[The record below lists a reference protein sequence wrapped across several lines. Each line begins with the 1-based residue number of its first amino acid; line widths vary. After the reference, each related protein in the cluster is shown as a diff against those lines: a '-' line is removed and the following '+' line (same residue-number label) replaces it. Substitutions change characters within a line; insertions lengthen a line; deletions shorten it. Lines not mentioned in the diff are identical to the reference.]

1 VASPLPTAA
10 ADASSSTAATRLS
23 ANSLELS
30 DEELEL
36 IIIGLDRKIWSLDQ
50 AGLSDKH
57 PRKIQYKNIRDKIKR
72 EQVRRLAKKQTPGN

>member
-1 VASPLPTAA
+1 VASPLPIDA
-10 ADASSSTAATRLS
+10 ADASSSTAATRPS

-36 IIIGLDRKIWSLDQ
+36 IIIGLDRKVWSLDHV
-50 AGLSDKH
+50 GLSDKH

-72 EQVRRLAKKQTPGN
+72 EQVRRLAEK